1 MPHDA
6 TAPANRSDAARPA
19 WLGLILACFVASGV
33 SGLIY
38 QAIWSQYLNL
48 ILGSSAYAQSLV
60 LAIFM
65 GGMAAGAWL
74 SARLIRRWT
83 NPLLAYGRIE
93 AAIGVAGIAFHLVF
107 LAVTRWLYDVAIPGI
122 EGADGIAAL
131 RWSVAAA
138 LIVPQTVLLGMTF
151 PVMSAGLM
159 RWMPDRAG
167 AVLGGLY
174 FYNSIGAAGGA
185 LLATFVLV
193 PAWGL
198 PGAMAFAG
206 LLNIAIYI
214 AIWRL
219 RVPEI
224 AAAEEAPKASAAAD
238 VRASADAGRL
248 RWALLA
254 AASLTGLSSFMYE
267 VGWVRMLS
275 LALGSSLH
283 AFELMLSAFIGGL
296 ALGGLYVRKR
306 LDAVAEPVRYVG
318 WVQIFMGVAAVAT
331 LPLYDHA
338 FTWVSWLV
346 STLAPTASGYAIYN
360 LATAAISIVIMLPAA
375 FFAGMTLPIMTF
387 ALLRRGH
394 GETAVG
400 HVYAANTLGAIIGVV
415 AMTHFAMPLLGLERA
430 LLLAASIDLALGVAL
445 LALLAESG
453 RRKALLVSAA
463 ASVAAVVV
471 SASLADFDP
480 RRLHSGVYR
489 SAIADLGEE
498 REILHQAD
506 GKTASIALHG
516 IPGRSLTISTNG
528 KPDASITMAPGAP
541 PTLDEPTMIFAAI
554 LGLAFHP
561 EPREVANIGFGS
573 GLTTH
578 TFASS
583 TLPEQIVTVE
593 IEPEMVAA
601 ARGFGDRVA
610 RAYEDPRSQ
619 IVIDDARAYFS
630 GVGGRYDVIVSEP
643 SNPWVSGVA
652 KLFSTEFYGFAR
664 RHLDEGG
671 LLVQWVQAYEISD
684 GTLLSMLRALDAS
697 FTDYALFV
705 SNNTD
710 LLIVATPRGE
720 LPQPGARFLDDPALR
735 ELAGIAG
742 IRSPQDIL
750 MRRVADRR
758 IVRSMLALDGG
769 PANSDFHPVL
779 AHWAPRDRFMR
790 ASAQLILSL
799 HDSALGIYTLEGLYP
814 ETNADALLSP
824 PVSNLLVAK
833 RRVAALVRAALEG
846 EVLAL
851 PGATSDADL
860 VAGGLG
866 ARLRTAFGDCAVAER
881 LETRSLLMRAF
892 QLTAPYLDAA
902 TRRRL
907 WVERPWATCADPG
920 DATRETL
927 ALFAGLVERDPVAI
941 AASSAKL
948 RAAGDAGLDP
958 ADRPYLAHAAV
969 YAELLRGD
977 AAAAQRAVDEAAR
990 ELRLTPRGLFELR
1003 MTQHVVAE
1011 ARALPNAPAD
1021 AAAVASR

>member
-6 TAPANRSDAARPA
+6 TTTDARPGSTRPA
-19 WLGLILACFVASGV
+19 WLGVILACFVASGV
-33 SGLIY
+33 SGLVY

-65 GGMAAGAWL
+65 GGMAGGAWL
-74 SARLIRRWT
+74 SARLIRRWD

-93 AAIGVAGIAFHLVF
+93 AAIGVAGIGFHVVF
-107 LAVTRWLYDVAIPGI
+107 LAVTGWLYDVAIPGV
-122 EGADGIAAL
+122 EGEDRIAAL
-131 RWSVAAA
+131 RWTVAAA

-206 LLNIAIYI
+206 LVNIVIYV

-219 RVPEI
+219 RVPPL
-224 AAAEEAPKASAAAD
+224 AAADDAPKAVAAASSGTGG
-238 VRASADAGRL
+238 RSERL

-254 AASLTGLSSFMYE
+254 AAALTGLSSFMYE

-306 LDAVAEPVRYVG
+306 LDGVAEPVRYVG
-318 WVQIFMGVAAVAT
+318 WVQVFMGVAALAT

-338 FTWVSWLV
+338 FTWVGWLV
-346 STLAPTASGYAIYN
+346 STLAPTASGYALYN
-360 LATAAISIVIMLPAA
+360 VATAAISIVIMLPAA
-375 FFAGMTLPIMTF
+375 FFAGMTLPIMTY

-430 LLLAASIDLALGVAL
+430 LLLAASIDLALGVVL
-445 LALLAESG
+445 LGLLAESG
-453 RRKALLVSAA
+453 RRRALAASAV
-463 ASVAAVVV
+463 ASVAAVALA
-471 SASLADFDP
+471 ASLAEFDP

-516 IPGRSLTISTNG
+516 MPGRSLTISTNG
-528 KPDASITMAPGAP
+528 KPDASITMTPGGA
-541 PTLDEPTMIFAAI
+541 PTLDEPTMILAAI

-561 EPREVANIGFGS
+561 EPREIANIGFGS
-573 GLTTH
+573 GLTSH

-583 TLPEQIVTVE
+583 SLPSEIVTVE
-593 IEPEMVAA
+593 IEPEMVEA

-610 RAYEDPRSQ
+610 RAYTDPRSR

-630 GVGGRYDVIVSEP
+630 GIGGRYDVIVSEP

-664 RHLDEGG
+664 RHLDDGG

-684 GTLLSMLRALDAS
+684 ATLLSMLRALDAS
-697 FTDYALFV
+697 FADYALFV

-710 LLIVATPRGE
+710 LLIVATPRGT
-720 LPQPGARFLDDPALR
+720 LPEPGARFLDDPSMR
-735 ELAGIAG
+735 ELADIAG

-790 ASAQLILSL
+790 ASAQMILSL
-799 HDSALGIYTLEGLYP
+799 HDSALGIFTLEGLYP
-814 ETNADALLSP
+814 ATTGDALLSP

-833 RRVAALVRAALEG
+833 RRVAAQVHAALDG
-846 EVLAL
+846 RPMVL
-851 PGATSDADL
+851 PGAASDADL
-860 VAGGLG
+860 VAGGIG
-866 ARLRTAFGDCAVAER
+866 ARLRAAFEDCTLASR
-881 LETRSLLMRAF
+881 LETRSLLVRAF
-892 QLTAPYLDAA
+892 QLTTPYLDDAA
-902 TRRRL
+902 RRQL
-907 WVERPWATCADPG
+907 WVERTWAGCAAPG
-920 DATRETL
+920 AETMATL
-927 ALFAGLVERDPVAI
+927 ALFAALVERDATSI
-941 AASSAKL
+941 SAAAATL
-948 RAAGDAGLDP
+948 RAAGDTGLEA

-969 YAELLRGD
+969 YAALLRGD
-977 AAAAQRAVDEAAR
+977 TDAAR
-990 ELRLTPRGLFELR
+990 EATDEATRALRLTPRGSFELG
-1003 MTQHVVAE
+1003 MTQRVVAA
-1011 ARALPNAPAD
+1011 ARGLDAAPASTE
-1021 AAAVASR
+1021 AAGAR